1 MSDDEVEMA
10 ADDEGTD
17 QQHEMADHL
26 SGGSSEDGGE
36 DPNHEMNSDRGTNT
50 SDESA
55 GEDVMN
61 EDRANSVPS
70 GDDTPEDPMEHV
82 FDPTFNGEKKIY
94 AGSSVTMAAL
104 LLLLMAFIL
113 KHGLSKAATKHLL
126 ELLNFVVPGCV
137 PKSVWYL
144 EKYFLDY
151 NDKTEIH
158 FYCPRCA
165 NYLGVEPGNE
175 CGVCQQSLN
184 RKGLLEKAYYFLV
197 MPLKVQLRNILA
209 NVQSKLGKHF
219 TRDASISD
227 INTGSEYRREAQEV
241 NTDSITL
248 TFNCDGAPVFN
259 SSKTSIWPILCT
271 INELPFVDR
280 CKNCIAYIMVWQ
292 RETQGS
298 KLLHPIHP

>member
-1 MSDDEVEMA
+1 MKRQLLVKTIRWSQRSRGSTIRMSEVNRDIAGRQSSDDEVEMA

-175 CGVCQQSLN
+175 CGVCQQTADCAALH
-184 RKGLLEKAYYFLV
+184 LV
-197 MPLKVQLRNILA
+197 TLPTHHHQHHLF
-209 NVQSKLGKHF
+209 QS
-219 TRDASISD
+219 
-227 INTGSEYRREAQEV
+227 
-241 NTDSITL
+241 
-248 TFNCDGAPVFN
+248 
-259 SSKTSIWPILCT
+259 
-271 INELPFVDR
+271 
-280 CKNCIAYIMVWQ
+280 
-292 RETQGS
+292 
-298 KLLHPIHP
+298 